1 MQFSYFNFKG
11 ATLHFAKAGQ
21 GTKTL
26 LAFHGIGQDIS
37 CFDDIVQSLG
47 NQYTFYV
54 FDLFYHGKSGG
65 LSAAKPSQ
73 SDRLSKTF
81 WTELIREFCVQ
92 QKISRFSVAGFSMGG
107 KFALAT
113 TEAFPERLETM
124 YLFAPDGIS
133 ESIWYRIAT
142 RFWPARQVF
151 RLIVFNPSFSHQL
164 GRVFL
169 RFGWVN
175 KSTLRFI
182 ESTLITPQQQ
192 AQVYYS
198 WLCFSTLRFEMPH
211 IARLC
216 NKHTIKVKFFLGRFD
231 ALIPESSVYALTN
244 KLNDYELV
252 MLKTGHHRLV
262 EKAAEWLQ
270 SSPHH

>member
-1 MQFSYFNFKG
+1 MQFSFFSFEG
-11 ATLHFAKAGQ
+11 ATLHYTKAGQ

-26 LAFHGIGQDIS
+26 LAFHGIGQDAS
-37 CFDDIVQSLG
+37 CFDGIVQSLG
-47 NQYTFYV
+47 NQYTFYI

-65 LSAAKPSQ
+65 ISAAKPSET
-73 SDRLSKTF
+73 DRLSKAF
-81 WTELIREFCVQ
+81 WADLIREFCVQ
-92 QKISRFSVAGFSMGG
+92 QKINRFSVAGFSMGG

-113 TEAFPERLETM
+113 TEAFAGRVETL
-124 YLFAPDGIS
+124 YLFAPDGIT
-133 ESIWYRIAT
+133 ESIWYTLAT
-142 RFWPARQVF
+142 RFWPARQIF

-169 RFGWVN
+169 GFGWVN

-182 ESTLITPQQQ
+182 ESTLTTPQQQ
-192 AQVYYS
+192 ARVYYS

-216 NKHTIKVKFFLGRFD
+216 NKHSINTKIFLGRFD
-231 ALIPESSVYALTN
+231 ALIPESSVYDLTS
-244 KLNDYELV
+244 KLNDYELI

-270 SSPHH
+270 SLPHH